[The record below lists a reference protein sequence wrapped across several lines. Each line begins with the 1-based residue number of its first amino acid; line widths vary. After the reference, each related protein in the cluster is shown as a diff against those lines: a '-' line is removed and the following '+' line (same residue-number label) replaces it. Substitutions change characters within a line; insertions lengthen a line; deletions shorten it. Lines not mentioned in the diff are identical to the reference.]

1 MNETKED
8 NALFK
13 STLNNAKLMEN
24 AAMLE
29 RAQGMSEPAR
39 EAEAIQKDQAEAGLL
54 TASPGQERALEDRSQ
69 RALNSQLAQ
78 MRRESGIDA
87 TRRGLQ
93 LQQSAQQKQKAVD
106 QTRLAVRRAKMNA
119 KIQREAARKEAQRG
133 FWSGL
138 ATVAGAA
145 AGFAIGGPGGAAL
158 GAKIGGAGGNA
169 LGGR

>member
-1 MNETKED
+1 MNETKRD
-8 NALFK
+8 NALFE
-13 STLNNAKLMEN
+13 STMRNAQAMERM
-24 AAMLE
+24 AMLE
-29 RAQGMSEPAR
+29 KAQGMSEPAR
-39 EAEAIQKDQAEAGLL
+39 EAEAIQRDQAEAGLL

-78 MRRESGIDA
+78 MRRESGVDA

-93 LQQSAQQKQKAVD
+93 LQQSALQKQKAAD
-106 QTRLAVRRAKMNA
+106 QTRIAVRRAKMNA
-119 KIQREAARKEAQRG
+119 QIQREAARKEAKRT

-158 GAKIGGAGGNA
+158 GAKIGSAGGNA